1 MAEPDHTAPARPSG
15 LPDYPF
21 THIPASSL
29 GSVGDVGK
37 TQLEIVSAIAGIEH
51 VKLVITCLLADSD
64 AYGEAWADGEPVQ
77 PLSWPLPATTYSSL
91 LVAIHFL
98 NECAAMLRHDLHR

>member
-21 THIPASSL
+21 TPIPGAPPD
-29 GSVGDVGK
+29 GVGDVGR

-64 AYGEAWADGEPVQ
+64 AYGEAWANGEAVQ
-77 PLSWPLPATTYSSL
+77 PLSWPLPTTTYSSL

-98 NECAAMLRHDLHR
+98 NECAAMLRYDLHR